1 MASPSDQRRR
11 PLLRQPPPR
20 PSPPRL
26 PVSIAALASS
36 ASNLAPPP
44 IAARRLDRRRPP
56 SSPSTVAAHGAS
68 KPSPHAQLIPVA
80 HDHAAHLSSVAT
92 STSHLTSI
100 SSAPPA
106 IPRRSPPRPPSVGRR
121 RLHACSHYSA
131 VLVGAA
137 QDYTSLPID
146 PALFHWSPLAN
157 LMQRQKC
164 KLQACRALHNIV
176 MSEPLPLCWS
186 WSSKAETIC

>member
-1 MASPSDQRRR
+1 MASPGDQRWH

-20 PSPPRL
+20 LSPPRL

-44 IAARRLDRRRPP
+44 IAARRLHQRRPP

-80 HDHAAHLSSVAT
+80 HDHAAHLSSIAA
-92 STSHLTSI
+92 STSHLMSI

-106 IPRRSPPRPPSVGRR
+106 IPRRG
-121 RLHACSHYSA
+121 
-131 VLVGAA
+131 
-137 QDYTSLPID
+137 T
-146 PALFHWSPLAN
+146 LAN
-157 LMQRQKC
+157 VTNLTAAEGLEVKVIDESIQLRLWEFDMTVFKFVKPKFLFKR
-164 KLQACRALHNIV
+164 
-176 MSEPLPLCWS
+176 SE
-186 WSSKAETIC
+186 